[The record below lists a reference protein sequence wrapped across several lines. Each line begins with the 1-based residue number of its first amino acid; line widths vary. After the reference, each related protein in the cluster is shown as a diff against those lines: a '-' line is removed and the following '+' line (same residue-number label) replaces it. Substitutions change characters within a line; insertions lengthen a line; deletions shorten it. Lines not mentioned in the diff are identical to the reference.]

1 MMDYEL
7 AEYLLASLPP
17 EERAQT
23 VASLRRANAAEFR
36 RMLAAAIS
44 RAVEPADASVEATGE
59 SGAWGH

>member
-36 RMLAAAIS
+36 RMRAAAVS
-44 RAVEPADASVEATGE
+44 RALDSDEVSGPTTGE
-59 SGAWGH
+59 SGAWGN